1 VAARNRNF
9 PHRIPYWDRMGKK
22 WLQPHRPEDPV
33 LAAPGP
39 NAIRFAAPNIW
50 WYNYVCHMVESIE
63 NRFEQGF
70 PAACDAAGGID
81 AHRLGLA
88 CQPAVAGERAAFWS
102 ARPRAGPRTCGA
114 PQDGSAWHSF
124 GSGPRHEWRA
134 IALAEGE
141 LDMDE
146 GQNYTESA
154 VLIGLIVL
162 LIVGAI
168 VLFPSEVE
176 NLIIKAESFLR
187 NLGR

>member
-1 VAARNRNF
+1 MAS
-9 PHRIPYWDRMGKK
+9 D
-22 WLQPHRPEDPV
+22 
-33 LAAPGP
+33 
-39 NAIRFAAPNIW
+39 
-50 WYNYVCHMVESIE
+50 
-63 NRFEQGF
+63 
-70 PAACDAAGGID
+70 
-81 AHRLGLA
+81 
-88 CQPAVAGERAAFWS
+88 
-102 ARPRAGPRTCGA
+102 
-114 PQDGSAWHSF
+114 
-124 GSGPRHEWRA
+124 
-134 IALAEGE
+134 ALAEGE